1 MFKKILI
8 ANRGEIALRIM
19 RTAREMGIK
28 TVIVYSQA
36 DEKSLPVLLADESVC
51 VGPAASNASYLN
63 IPNILSAA
71 LMTGA
76 EAIHPGYG
84 FMAEN
89 PDFAEMCGEHG
100 ITFIGP
106 TPGSMRALGSK
117 AGGREIAALSNVPVV
132 PGTGVLE
139 STEAALLAAKQ
150 LGYPVLLK
158 ASAGGGGRGQKVVRT
173 QDEMKTAFNQ
183 AQEEARLYFSDP
195 AIIMEKFLEEFR
207 HVEVQVMGDGQ
218 GHVIHI
224 GERDCSIQRRN
235 QKLIEEAPSN
245 LPTTLRQEILDA
257 GVRLAQHVNYAGAGT
272 LEFIVDRDGNFYF
285 MEMNTRIQVEHCVS
299 EMISGLDFVRL
310 QLQIAAGEG
319 LILQQGDVVLRGH
332 AIECR
337 LNAEDPDKDFRPSAG
352 QIEEV
357 LFPGGPGVRVEQP
370 RLSGLQHSA
379 ALRFS
384 NRQTDCLAREPRPGG
399 GPYETRPRGNRDWR
413 SQNHHP
419 ALHPD
424 YGQSILQ
431 ARRGDDQFSKDPHGD
446 VTGPSPADVK
456 SS

>member
-1 MFKKILI
+1 MFHKILI
-8 ANRGEIALRIM
+8 ANRGEIALRVL

-28 TVIVYSQA
+28 TVVVYSQA

-51 VGPAASNASYLN
+51 VGPAASSVSYLN

-84 FMAEN
+84 FLAEN
-89 PDFAEMCGEHG
+89 PDFAEMCRDHG

-106 TPGSMRALGSK
+106 SPESMRALGSK
-117 AGGREIAALSNVPVV
+117 AGGREIAARSSVPTV

-139 STEAALLAAKQ
+139 DVAAALSAAESI
-150 LGYPVLLK
+150 GYPVLLK
-158 ASAGGGGRGQKVVRT
+158 ASAGGGGRGQKVIRT
-173 QDEMKTAFNQ
+173 REELQKGFAQ
-183 AQEEARLYFSDP
+183 AQEEAWLYFGDP
-195 AIIMEKFLEEFR
+195 AIIMEKFLENFR

-235 QKLIEEAPSN
+235 QKLIEEAPST
-245 LPTTLRQEILDA
+245 LPDALRQEILEA
-257 GVRLAQHVNYAGAGT
+257 GVRLARHVNYAGAGT
-272 LEFIVDRDGNFYF
+272 LEFIVDAGGHFYF

-319 LILQQGDVVLRGH
+319 LTLRQSDVQLRGH

-337 LNAEDPDKDFRPSAG
+337 VNAEDPAKDFRPAAG
-352 QIEEV
+352 IIEDV
-357 LFPGGPGVRVEQP
+357 HFAGGPGVRVDSHCYTGYVIPPHYDSLIGKLIVHHDSREQAIDRMKRALEETVIQGP
-370 RLSGLQHSA
+370 KNTIPLYINVMDNA
-379 ALRFS
+379 AYR
-384 NRQTDCLAREPRPGG
+384 AGG
-399 GPYETRPRGNRDWR
+399 VMTNFLKTHM
-413 SQNHHP
+413 QM
-419 ALHPD
+419 
-424 YGQSILQ
+424 
-431 ARRGDDQFSKDPHGD
+431 
-446 VTGPSPADVK
+446 
-456 SS
+456 

>member
-89 PDFAEMCGEHG
+89 PDFAEMCREHG
-100 ITFIGP
+100 IVFIGP
-106 TPGSMRALGSK
+106 TPESMRALGSK
-117 AGGREIAALSNVPVV
+117 AGGREIAALSKVPVV
-132 PGTGVLE
+132 PGTGVLA
-139 STEAALLAAKQ
+139 STDDALLAAKQ
-150 LGYPVLLK
+150 IGYPVLLK

-319 LILQQGDVVLRGH
+319 LILQQDDIVLRGH

-337 LNAEDPDKDFRPSAG
+337 LNAEDPDKDFRPAAG

-357 LFPGGPGVRVEQP
+357 LFPGGPGVRVDSHVYQGYSIPPHYDSLIGKLIVWHENRDQAIA
-370 RLSGLQHSA
+370 RMKR
-379 ALRFS
+379 ALEE
-384 NRQTDCLAREPRPGG
+384 TVIG
-399 GPYETRPRGNRDWR
+399 GPKTTIPLYIRIMDNPFYKRGAVMTNFLKTRMEM
-413 SQNHHP
+413 
-419 ALHPD
+419 
-424 YGQSILQ
+424 
-431 ARRGDDQFSKDPHGD
+431 
-446 VTGPSPADVK
+446 
-456 SS
+456 

>member
-19 RTAREMGIK
+19 RTAREMGVQ
-28 TVIVYSQA
+28 TVVVYSQA
-36 DEKSLPVLLADESVC
+36 DESSLPVLLADESVC

-89 PDFAEMCGEHG
+89 PDFAEMCREHG
-100 ITFIGP
+100 IVFIGP
-106 TPGSMRALGSK
+106 TPESMRALGSK

-132 PGTGVLE
+132 PGTGVLAD
-139 STEAALLAAKQ
+139 TDAALLAAKQ
-150 LGYPVLLK
+150 IGYPVLLK
-158 ASAGGGGRGQKVVRT
+158 ASAGGGGRGQKIVRT
-173 QDEMKTAFNQ
+173 QEELKSAFNQ
-183 AQEEARLYFSDP
+183 AQEEARLYFGDP

-245 LPTTLRQEILDA
+245 LPNTLRQEILDA
-257 GVRLAQHVNYAGAGT
+257 AVRLAKHVNYAGAGT
-272 LEFIVDRDGNFYF
+272 LEFIVDRDGGFYF
-285 MEMNTRIQVEHCVS
+285 MEMNTRIQVEHCIS
-299 EMISGLDFVRL
+299 EMISGLDFIRM

-319 LILQQGDVVLRGH
+319 LNLQQSDIVLRGH

-352 QIEEV
+352 KIQEV
-357 LFPGGPGVRVEQP
+357 YFPGGPGVRVDSHVYEGYNIPPHYDSLIGKLIVWHESRDQAIA
-370 RLSGLQHSA
+370 RMKRALQEA
-379 ALRFS
+379 VI
-384 NRQTDCLAREPRPGG
+384 G
-399 GPYETRPRGNRDWR
+399 GPKTTIPLYIRIMDNPYYKRGAVMTNFLKTRMDM
-413 SQNHHP
+413 
-419 ALHPD
+419 
-424 YGQSILQ
+424 
-431 ARRGDDQFSKDPHGD
+431 
-446 VTGPSPADVK
+446 
-456 SS
+456 

>member
-8 ANRGEIALRIM
+8 ANRGEIALRVI
-19 RTAREMGIK
+19 RTARELGIK
-28 TVIVYSQA
+28 TVVVYSQA

-51 VGPAASNASYLN
+51 VGPAPSNASYLN

-89 PDFAEMCGEHG
+89 PDFAEMCREHG
-100 ITFIGP
+100 IVFIGP
-106 TPGSMRALGSK
+106 TPESMRALGSK
-117 AGGREIAALSNVPVV
+117 AGGRDIAAQSNVPTV
-132 PGTGVLE
+132 PGTGVLDSVE
-139 STEAALLAAKQ
+139 DALFAAKNI
-150 LGYPVLLK
+150 GYPVLLK

-173 QDEMKTAFNQ
+173 QDELRSAFGQ
-183 AQEEARLYFSDP
+183 AQEEARLYFGDP

-235 QKLIEEAPSN
+235 QKLIEEAPST
-245 LPTTLRQEILDA
+245 LPDTLRQEILSA

-272 LEFIVDRDGNFYF
+272 LEFIVDTDGNFYF

-299 EMISGLDFVRL
+299 EMISGLDFVKL
-310 QLQIAAGEG
+310 QLEIAAGYG
-319 LILQQGDVVLRGH
+319 LAIQQDDVKLRGH

-337 LNAEDPDKDFRPSAG
+337 INAEDPDKDFRPAAG
-352 QIEEV
+352 KLENV
-357 LFPGGPGVRVEQP
+357 HFPGGAGTRVDSHAY
-370 RLSGLQHSA
+370 SGYTIPPHYDSLIGKLIVHHDTRDLAIARMKRALQE
-379 ALRFS
+379 
-384 NRQTDCLAREPRPGG
+384 TVID
-399 GPYETRPRGNRDWR
+399 GPKTTVPLYVKIMDNPFYKRGAVLTNFLKTRMEM
-413 SQNHHP
+413 
-419 ALHPD
+419 
-424 YGQSILQ
+424 
-431 ARRGDDQFSKDPHGD
+431 
-446 VTGPSPADVK
+446 
-456 SS
+456 